1 MVKAWFHIYYP
12 QDNRKSKPT
21 LINQHHPPP
30 NLNQDLNQVLQ
41 CHETF
46 LPDVKLQSCLVILK
60 NRGWGCFFPIF
71 VSGLLK
77 QVYVYIFQMNLWKFS
92 RWNQLQNG
100 RKSLKT
106 TFLRCLIT
114 MLGWVTGTTV
124 VLNCIATW

>member
-1 MVKAWFHIYYP
+1 MVEAWFHIYYP
-12 QDNRKSKPT
+12 QNNRKSKPT

-30 NLNQDLNQVLQ
+30 QLKPGFAMSWNSFAR
-41 CHETF
+41 C
-46 LPDVKLQSCLVILK
+46 PDVKLQSCLVILK

-106 TFLRCLIT
+106 TFLQCLIT

>member
-21 LINQHHPPP
+21 LINQPPPP
-30 NLNQDLNQVLQ
+30 NLNQVLQ
-41 CHETF
+41 CHETL
-46 LPDVKLQSCLVILK
+46 LPDVQMLNCKVVLLSWK

-124 VLNCIATW
+124 VLNCIATR